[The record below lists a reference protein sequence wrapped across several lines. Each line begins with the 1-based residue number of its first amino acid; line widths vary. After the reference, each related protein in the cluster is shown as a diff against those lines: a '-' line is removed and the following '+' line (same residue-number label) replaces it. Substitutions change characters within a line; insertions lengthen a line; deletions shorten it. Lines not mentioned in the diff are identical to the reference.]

1 MELGLST
8 MNLDPLLS
16 INFVKIFVC
25 LFLSAYVVFAFLM
38 VRQIQLLIAV
48 LKTSLA
54 PFMYFISYLH
64 LFASIL
70 VLIIALI
77 AL

>member
-1 MELGLST
+1 
-8 MNLDPLLS
+8 MNIDSLTS
-16 INFVKIFVC
+16 INFIKIFAGV
-25 LFLSAYVVFAFLM
+25 FLTAYVVFAFFV

-54 PFMYFISYLH
+54 PFMFFISYLH

-70 VLIIALI
+70 VLVIALI